1 MLKPLSVLDF
11 WCVGI
16 VCFMGGREQK
26 RYGKDDKSEGSCIS
40 VCVCVCCQYVFCYF
54 VNYLFFCL
62 EPKIQQLH
70 LMKNLNYRTLN
81 DLFPLKQLCFLIG
94 EHIIQHSFFKLL
106 VQNFYFSRKW
116 KWEKLFC

>member
-1 MLKPLSVLDF
+1 LNATGTFLLHKAVLKPLSVLDF

-16 VCFMGGREQK
+16 VCFMGGREQE
-26 RYGKDDKSEGSCIS
+26 RYGKDDKSEG
-40 VCVCVCCQYVFCYF
+40 
-54 VNYLFFCL
+54 NYLFFCL